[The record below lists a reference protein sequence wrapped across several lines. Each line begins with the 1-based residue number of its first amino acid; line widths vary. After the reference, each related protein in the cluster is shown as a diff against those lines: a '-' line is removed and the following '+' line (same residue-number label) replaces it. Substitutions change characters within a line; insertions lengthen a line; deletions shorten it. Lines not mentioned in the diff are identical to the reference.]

1 MRHRLYGALIA
12 AGLVA
17 AASPAF
23 AQAELSNE
31 QRSEAYRSI
40 IRERT
45 PEPHRPPGFN
55 IIIGSQLPSSVLP
68 YDFPDDVKDPAIR
81 RYRYIAVNNM
91 VVLIDKSTGRIVEV
105 LR

>member
-17 AASPAF
+17 AASPAV
-23 AQAELSNE
+23 AQRELLNE

-40 IRERT
+40 RRERT